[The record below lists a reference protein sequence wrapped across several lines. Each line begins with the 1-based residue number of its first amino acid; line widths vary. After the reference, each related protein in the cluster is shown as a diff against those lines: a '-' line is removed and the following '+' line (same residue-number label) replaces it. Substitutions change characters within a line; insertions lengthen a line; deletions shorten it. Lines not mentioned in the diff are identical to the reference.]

1 MMDKVGGWWEKESV
15 SEKLYN
21 FPVIILGNIWIIWF
35 LQDVLEL
42 KIRKLMLL
50 IYNSILFQYKNIK
63 SPYIL
68 RALNLL

>member
-1 MMDKVGGWWEKESV
+1 V
-15 SEKLYN
+15 SEKLHN
-21 FPVIILGNIWIIWF
+21 FPVIILGSIWIMWL

-42 KIRKLMLL
+42 KIRKLIFI
-50 IYNSILFQYKNIK
+50 IYNSILFECKNIK